1 MSSAISQITK
11 FSLYCEVIIYF
22 RFNLGGMNNR
32 VLVVV
37 DDPFEMSTLVAALR
51 LHEIDV
57 IGEAKS
63 ENVAI
68 NLLRQLQPEVIL
80 LDMSIVGISSI
91 KIAVNMRK
99 VNQNI
104 GIVILNSCSDLRL
117 MGESNEEVPVG
128 AKILIKKSMLDFTVL
143 CTAINESK
151 ISALEKQKVV
161 WINGNASFQEKGVL
175 ALMAHLTDTQA
186 EVLRLVASGRTNAQ
200 IGRTRYVSE
209 KSVEQV
215 ISRVAQELNVQ
226 ADTNMNMRVQLVGEY
241 YRWLGA
247 PHH

>member
-1 MSSAISQITK
+1 
-11 FSLYCEVIIYF
+11 
-22 RFNLGGMNNR
+22 MNER
-32 VLVVV
+32 VLVIV
-37 DDPFEMSTLVAALR
+37 DDAFVMSTLVATLR
-51 LHEIDV
+51 LHDIDV
-57 IGEAKS
+57 IGEAQS
-63 ENVAI
+63 ESMGL
-68 NLLRQLQPEVIL
+68 NLLRRLQPDVIL
-80 LDMSIVGISSI
+80 LDMNLAGISSV

-99 VNQNI
+99 ENHNI
-104 GIVILNSCSDLRL
+104 GIVILNTCPDLRFI
-117 MGESNEEVPVG
+117 GESNEDVPAG
-128 AKILIKKSMLDFTVL
+128 TKILIKKSIVDFTVL

-151 ISALEKQKVV
+151 AAAIEKHKVA

-186 EVLRLVASGRTNAQ
+186 EVLRLVADGMTNAQ

-215 ISRVAQELNVQ
+215 ISRVAQELHVQ
-226 ADTNMNMRVQLVGEY
+226 PDANMNMRVQLVGEY

>member
-1 MSSAISQITK
+1 
-11 FSLYCEVIIYF
+11 
-22 RFNLGGMNNR
+22 MNER
-32 VLVVV
+32 VLVIV
-37 DDPFEMSTLVAALR
+37 DDAFVMSTLVATLR
-51 LHEIDV
+51 LHDIDV

-63 ENVAI
+63 ESMGL
-68 NLLRQLQPEVIL
+68 NLLRRLQPDVIL
-80 LDMSIVGISSI
+80 LDMNIAGISSV

-99 VNQNI
+99 ENHNI
-104 GIVILNSCSDLRL
+104 GIVILNTCPDLRFI
-117 MGESNEEVPVG
+117 GESNEDVPAG
-128 AKILIKKSMLDFTVL
+128 TKILIKKSIVDFTVL

-151 ISALEKQKVV
+151 AAAIEKHKVA

-186 EVLRLVASGRTNAQ
+186 EVLRLVADGMTNAQ

-215 ISRVAQELNVQ
+215 ISRVAQELHVQ
-226 ADTNMNMRVQLVGEY
+226 PDANMNMRVQLVGEY

>member
-1 MSSAISQITK
+1 MS
-11 FSLYCEVIIYF
+11 E
-22 RFNLGGMNNR
+22 R

-37 DDPFEMSTLVAALR
+37 DDAFEMSTLAAALR

-63 ENVAI
+63 ESVGL
-68 NLLRQLQPEVIL
+68 NLLRRLQPDVIL
-80 LDMSIVGISSI
+80 LDMSVVGISSI
-91 KIAVNMRK
+91 KSAVKMRK
-99 VNQNI
+99 ENQNI
-104 GIVILNSCSDLRL
+104 GIVILTSCSDLRL
-117 MGESNEEVPVG
+117 MGESNDEVPVG
-128 AKILIKKSMLDFTVL
+128 AKILVKKSIVDFTVL
-143 CTAINESK
+143 CDAIRESK
-151 ISALEKQKVV
+151 IAAVEKHKVT
-161 WINGNASFQEKGVL
+161 WINGNTSFQDHGV
-175 ALMAHLTDTQA
+175 AVLMAHLTNTQA
-186 EVLRLVASGRTNAQ
+186 EVLRLVADGMTNAQ

-226 ADTNMNMRVQLVGEY
+226 PDANMNMRVQLVGEY

>member
-1 MSSAISQITK
+1 
-11 FSLYCEVIIYF
+11 
-22 RFNLGGMNNR
+22 MNER
-32 VLVVV
+32 VLVIV
-37 DDPFEMSTLVAALR
+37 DDAFVMSTLVATLR
-51 LHEIDV
+51 LHDIDV

-63 ENVAI
+63 ESMGL
-68 NLLRQLQPEVIL
+68 NLLRRLQPDVIL
-80 LDMSIVGISSI
+80 LDMNLAGISSV

-99 VNQNI
+99 ENHNI
-104 GIVILNSCSDLRL
+104 GIVILNTCPDLRFI
-117 MGESNEEVPVG
+117 GESNEDVPAG
-128 AKILIKKSMLDFTVL
+128 TKILIKKSIVDFTVL

-151 ISALEKQKVV
+151 AAAIEKHKVA

-186 EVLRLVASGRTNAQ
+186 EVLRLVADGMTNAQ

-215 ISRVAQELNVQ
+215 ISRVAQELHVQ
-226 ADTNMNMRVQLVGEY
+226 PDANMNMRVQLVGEY

-247 PHH
+247 PHHS

>member
-1 MSSAISQITK
+1 
-11 FSLYCEVIIYF
+11 
-22 RFNLGGMNNR
+22 MNER
-32 VLVVV
+32 VLVIV
-37 DDPFEMSTLVAALR
+37 DDAFVMSTLVATLR
-51 LHEIDV
+51 LHDIDV

-63 ENVAI
+63 ESMGL
-68 NLLRQLQPEVIL
+68 NLLRRLQPDVIL
-80 LDMSIVGISSI
+80 LDMNLAGISSV

-99 VNQNI
+99 ENHNI
-104 GIVILNSCSDLRL
+104 GIVILNTCPDLRFI
-117 MGESNEEVPVG
+117 GESNEDVPAG
-128 AKILIKKSMLDFTVL
+128 TKILIKKSIVDFTVL

-151 ISALEKQKVV
+151 AAAIEKHKVA

-186 EVLRLVASGRTNAQ
+186 EVLRLVADGMTNAQ

-215 ISRVAQELNVQ
+215 ISRVAQELHVHPDANK
-226 ADTNMNMRVQLVGEY
+226 NMRVQLVGEY

>member
-1 MSSAISQITK
+1 
-11 FSLYCEVIIYF
+11 
-22 RFNLGGMNNR
+22 MNER
-32 VLVVV
+32 VLVIV
-37 DDPFEMSTLVAALR
+37 DDAFVMSTLVATLR
-51 LHEIDV
+51 LHDIDV

-63 ENVAI
+63 ESMGL
-68 NLLRQLQPEVIL
+68 NLLRRLQPDVIL
-80 LDMSIVGISSI
+80 LDMNLAGISSV

-99 VNQNI
+99 ENHNI
-104 GIVILNSCSDLRL
+104 GIVILNTCPDLRFI
-117 MGESNEEVPVG
+117 GESNEDVPAG
-128 AKILIKKSMLDFTVL
+128 TKILIKKSIVDFTVL

-151 ISALEKQKVV
+151 AAAIEKHKVA

-186 EVLRLVASGRTNAQ
+186 EVLRLVADGMTNAQ

-215 ISRVAQELNVQ
+215 ISRVAQELHVQ
-226 ADTNMNMRVQLVGEY
+226 PDANMNMRVQLVGEY

-247 PHH
+247 PHHY

>member
-1 MSSAISQITK
+1 
-11 FSLYCEVIIYF
+11 
-22 RFNLGGMNNR
+22 MNNR
-32 VLVVV
+32 VLVIV
-37 DDPFEMSTLVAALR
+37 DDAFEMSTLVATLR
-51 LHEIDV
+51 LHDIDV

-63 ENVAI
+63 ESMGL
-68 NLLRQLQPEVIL
+68 NLLRRLQPDVIL
-80 LDMSIVGISSI
+80 LDMNIAGISSV

-99 VNQNI
+99 ENHNI
-104 GIVILNSCSDLRL
+104 GIVILNTCPDLRFI
-117 MGESNEEVPVG
+117 GESNDDVPAG
-128 AKILIKKSMLDFTVL
+128 TKILIKKSIVDFTVL

-151 ISALEKQKVV
+151 AAAIEKHKVA

-186 EVLRLVASGRTNAQ
+186 EVLRLVADGMTNAQ

-215 ISRVAQELNVQ
+215 ISRVAQELHVQ
-226 ADTNMNMRVQLVGEY
+226 PDANMNMRVQLVGEY

>member
-1 MSSAISQITK
+1 
-11 FSLYCEVIIYF
+11 V
-22 RFNLGGMNNR
+22 
-32 VLVVV
+32 
-37 DDPFEMSTLVAALR
+37 MSTLVATLR
-51 LHEIDV
+51 LHDIDV

-63 ENVAI
+63 ESMGL
-68 NLLRQLQPEVIL
+68 NLLRRLQPDVIL
-80 LDMSIVGISSI
+80 LDMNLAGISSV

-99 VNQNI
+99 ENHNI
-104 GIVILNSCSDLRL
+104 GIVILNTCPDLRFI
-117 MGESNEEVPVG
+117 GESNEDVPAG
-128 AKILIKKSMLDFTVL
+128 TKILIKKSIVDFTVL

-151 ISALEKQKVV
+151 AAAIEKHKVA

-186 EVLRLVASGRTNAQ
+186 EVLRLVADGMTNAQ

-215 ISRVAQELNVQ
+215 ISRVAQELHVQ
-226 ADTNMNMRVQLVGEY
+226 PDANMNMRVQLVGEY

>member
-1 MSSAISQITK
+1 
-11 FSLYCEVIIYF
+11 
-22 RFNLGGMNNR
+22 MNER
-32 VLVVV
+32 VLVIV
-37 DDPFEMSTLVAALR
+37 DDAFVMSTLVATLR
-51 LHEIDV
+51 LHDIDV

-63 ENVAI
+63 ESMGL
-68 NLLRQLQPEVIL
+68 NLLRRLQPDVIL
-80 LDMSIVGISSI
+80 LDMNIAGISSV

-99 VNQNI
+99 ENHNI
-104 GIVILNSCSDLRL
+104 GIVILNNCPDLRFI
-117 MGESNEEVPVG
+117 GESNEDVPAG
-128 AKILIKKSMLDFTVL
+128 TKILIKKSIVDFTVL

-151 ISALEKQKVV
+151 AAAIEKHKVA

-186 EVLRLVASGRTNAQ
+186 EVLRLVADGMTNAQ

-215 ISRVAQELNVQ
+215 ISRVAQELHVQ
-226 ADTNMNMRVQLVGEY
+226 PDANMNMRVQLVGEY

>member
-1 MSSAISQITK
+1 
-11 FSLYCEVIIYF
+11 
-22 RFNLGGMNNR
+22 MNER
-32 VLVVV
+32 VLVIV
-37 DDPFEMSTLVAALR
+37 DDAFVMSTLVATLR
-51 LHEIDV
+51 LHDIDV

-63 ENVAI
+63 ESMGL
-68 NLLRQLQPEVIL
+68 NLLRRLQPDVIL
-80 LDMSIVGISSI
+80 LDMNLAGISSV

-99 VNQNI
+99 ENHNI
-104 GIVILNSCSDLRL
+104 GIVILNTCPDLRFI
-117 MGESNEEVPVG
+117 GESNEDVPAG
-128 AKILIKKSMLDFTVL
+128 TKILIKKSIVDFTVL

-151 ISALEKQKVV
+151 AAAIEKHKVA

-186 EVLRLVASGRTNAQ
+186 EVLRLVADGMTNAQ

-215 ISRVAQELNVQ
+215 ISRVAQELNVHPD
-226 ADTNMNMRVQLVGEY
+226 ANKNMRVQLVGEY

>member
-1 MSSAISQITK
+1 MS
-11 FSLYCEVIIYF
+11 E
-22 RFNLGGMNNR
+22 R

-37 DDPFEMSTLVAALR
+37 DDAFEMSTLVAALR

-63 ENVAI
+63 ESVGL
-68 NLLRQLQPEVIL
+68 NLLRRLQPDVIL
-80 LDMSIVGISSI
+80 LDFNIAGISAV
-91 KIAVNMRK
+91 KVAVNMRK

-117 MGESNEEVPVG
+117 LGDSNDEVPAG
-128 AKILIKKSMLDFTVL
+128 TKILIKKSIVDFTVL

-151 ISALEKQKVV
+151 VSAIEKHKVV
-161 WINGNASFQEKGVL
+161 WINGNTSLQEQGVM
-175 ALMAHLTDTQA
+175 ALMAHLTNTQA
-186 EVLRLVASGRTNAQ
+186 EVLRLVADGMTNAQ
-200 IGRTRYVSE
+200 IGRTRYLSE

-226 ADTNMNMRVQLVGEY
+226 PDANMNMRVQLVGEY

>member
-1 MSSAISQITK
+1 
-11 FSLYCEVIIYF
+11 
-22 RFNLGGMNNR
+22 
-32 VLVVV
+32 
-37 DDPFEMSTLVAALR
+37 

-63 ENVAI
+63 ESVGL
-68 NLLRQLQPEVIL
+68 NLLRRLQPDVIL
-80 LDMSIVGISSI
+80 LDLNIAGISAV
-91 KIAVNMRK
+91 KVAVNMRK

-117 MGESNEEVPVG
+117 LGDSNDEVPAG
-128 AKILIKKSMLDFTVL
+128 TKILIKKSIVDFTVL

-151 ISALEKQKVV
+151 VSAIEKHKVV
-161 WINGNASFQEKGVL
+161 WINGNTSLQEQGVM
-175 ALMAHLTDTQA
+175 ALMAHLTNTQA
-186 EVLRLVASGRTNAQ
+186 EVLRLVADGMTNAQ

-226 ADTNMNMRVQLVGEY
+226 PDTNMNMRVQLVSEY

>member
-1 MSSAISQITK
+1 
-11 FSLYCEVIIYF
+11 
-22 RFNLGGMNNR
+22 MNER
-32 VLVVV
+32 VLVIV
-37 DDPFEMSTLVAALR
+37 DDAFVMSTLVATLR
-51 LHEIDV
+51 LHDIDV

-63 ENVAI
+63 ESMGL
-68 NLLRQLQPEVIL
+68 NLLRRLQPDVIL
-80 LDMSIVGISSI
+80 LDMNIAGISSV

-99 VNQNI
+99 ENHNI
-104 GIVILNSCSDLRL
+104 GIVILNTCPDLRFI
-117 MGESNEEVPVG
+117 GESNEDVPAG
-128 AKILIKKSMLDFTVL
+128 TKILIKKSIVDFTVL

-151 ISALEKQKVV
+151 TAAVEMHKVA

-186 EVLRLVASGRTNAQ
+186 EVLRLVADGMTNAQ

-215 ISRVAQELNVQ
+215 ISRVAQELHVQ
-226 ADTNMNMRVQLVGEY
+226 PDANMNMRVQLVGEY

>member
-1 MSSAISQITK
+1 MS
-11 FSLYCEVIIYF
+11 E
-22 RFNLGGMNNR
+22 R

-37 DDPFEMSTLVAALR
+37 DDAFEMSTLVAALR

-63 ENVAI
+63 ESVGL
-68 NLLRQLQPEVIL
+68 NLLRRLQPDVIL
-80 LDMSIVGISSI
+80 FDLNIAGISAV
-91 KIAVNMRK
+91 KVAVNMRK

-117 MGESNEEVPVG
+117 LGDSNDEVPAG
-128 AKILIKKSMLDFTVL
+128 TKILIKKSIVDFTVL

-151 ISALEKQKVV
+151 ISAIEKHKVV
-161 WINGNASFQEKGVL
+161 WINGNTSLQEQGVM
-175 ALMAHLTDTQA
+175 ALMAHLTNTQA
-186 EVLRLVASGRTNAQ
+186 EVLRLVADGMTNAQ

-226 ADTNMNMRVQLVGEY
+226 PDTNMNMRVQLVGQY

>member
-1 MSSAISQITK
+1 
-11 FSLYCEVIIYF
+11 
-22 RFNLGGMNNR
+22 MNER
-32 VLVVV
+32 VLVIV
-37 DDPFEMSTLVAALR
+37 DDAFVMSTLVATLR
-51 LHEIDV
+51 LHDIDV

-63 ENVAI
+63 ESMGL
-68 NLLRQLQPEVIL
+68 NLLRRLQPDVIL
-80 LDMSIVGISSI
+80 LDMNIAGISSV
-91 KIAVNMRK
+91 KIAINMRK
-99 VNQNI
+99 ENHNI
-104 GIVILNSCSDLRL
+104 GIVILNTCPDLRFI
-117 MGESNEEVPVG
+117 GESNDDVPAG
-128 AKILIKKSMLDFTVL
+128 TKILIKKSIVDFTVL

-151 ISALEKQKVV
+151 AAAIEKHKVA

-186 EVLRLVASGRTNAQ
+186 EVLRLVADGMTNAQ

-215 ISRVAQELNVQ
+215 ISRVAQELHVQ
-226 ADTNMNMRVQLVGEY
+226 PDANMNMRVQLVGEY

>member
-1 MSSAISQITK
+1 MS
-11 FSLYCEVIIYF
+11 E
-22 RFNLGGMNNR
+22 R

-37 DDPFEMSTLVAALR
+37 DDAFEMSTLAAALR
-51 LHEIDV
+51 LHEVDV

-63 ENVAI
+63 ESVGL
-68 NLLRQLQPEVIL
+68 NLLRRLQPDVIL
-80 LDMSIVGISSI
+80 LDLNIAGISAV
-91 KIAVNMRK
+91 KVAVNMRK

-117 MGESNEEVPVG
+117 LGDSNDEVPAG
-128 AKILIKKSMLDFTVL
+128 TKILIKKSIVDFTVL

-151 ISALEKQKVV
+151 VSAIEKHKVV
-161 WINGNASFQEKGVL
+161 WINGNTSLQEQGVM
-175 ALMAHLTDTQA
+175 ALMAHLTNTQA
-186 EVLRLVASGRTNAQ
+186 EVLRLVADGMTNAQ

-209 KSVEQV
+209 KSVEQI
-215 ISRVAQELNVQ
+215 ISRVAQELHVQ
-226 ADTNMNMRVQLVGEY
+226 SDANMNMRVQLVGEY

>member
-1 MSSAISQITK
+1 MS
-11 FSLYCEVIIYF
+11 E
-22 RFNLGGMNNR
+22 R

-37 DDPFEMSTLVAALR
+37 DDAFEMSTLAAALR

-63 ENVAI
+63 ESVGL
-68 NLLRQLQPEVIL
+68 NLLRRLQPDVIL
-80 LDMSIVGISSI
+80 LDMSVVGISSI
-91 KIAVNMRK
+91 KIAVKVRK
-99 VNQNI
+99 ENQNI

-117 MGESNEEVPVG
+117 LGDSNDEIPAG
-128 AKILIKKSMLDFTVL
+128 TKILIKKSIVDFTVL

-151 ISALEKQKVV
+151 VSAIEKHKVV
-161 WINGNASFQEKGVL
+161 WINGNTSLQEQGVM
-175 ALMAHLTDTQA
+175 ALMAHLTNTQA
-186 EVLRLVASGRTNAQ
+186 EVLRLVADGMTNAQ

-215 ISRVAQELNVQ
+215 ISRVAQELHVQ
-226 ADTNMNMRVQLVGEY
+226 PDANMNMRVQLVGEY

>member
-1 MSSAISQITK
+1 
-11 FSLYCEVIIYF
+11 
-22 RFNLGGMNNR
+22 MNER
-32 VLVVV
+32 VLVIV
-37 DDPFEMSTLVAALR
+37 DDAFVMSTLVATLR
-51 LHEIDV
+51 LHDIDV

-63 ENVAI
+63 ESMGL
-68 NLLRQLQPEVIL
+68 NLLRRLQPDVIL
-80 LDMSIVGISSI
+80 LDMNIAGISSV

-99 VNQNI
+99 ENHNI
-104 GIVILNSCSDLRL
+104 GIVILNTCPDLRFI
-117 MGESNEEVPVG
+117 GESNEDVPAG
-128 AKILIKKSMLDFTVL
+128 TKILIKKSIVDFTVL

-151 ISALEKQKVV
+151 AAAIEKHKVA

-186 EVLRLVASGRTNAQ
+186 EVLRLVADGMTNAQ

-215 ISRVAQELNVQ
+215 ISRVAQELHVQ
-226 ADTNMNMRVQLVGEY
+226 PDANTNMRVQLVGEY